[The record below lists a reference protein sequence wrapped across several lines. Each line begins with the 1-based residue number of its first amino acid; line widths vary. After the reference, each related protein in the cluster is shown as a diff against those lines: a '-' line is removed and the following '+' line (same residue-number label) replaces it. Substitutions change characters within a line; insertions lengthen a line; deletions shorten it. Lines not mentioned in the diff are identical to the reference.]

1 MSLGLSSLSYNS
13 KSINEVIAIAKNATL
28 DYIQWCDC
36 HVALSDFKKAEEIS
50 SAMKKNGISCTQYYS
65 SFDLN
70 ASENPEEEFLQIL
83 RIADILGTDSVCL
96 RAGSVTYE
104 NADEEYL
111 ALFLSRL
118 DVISKLAEKENKNI
132 SFNFLSGTLFDNYMT
147 TISLLVEL
155 EYKNVFINWQ
165 PNASVSLLYSLFEL
179 KTLIKYVK
187 NVNIVL
193 KNEESYQPMIECQ
206 DDWRQ
211 YINILR
217 TKKRY
222 LFIETAGSS
231 LELKQDVA
239 ILKKLLDTQNK

>member
-13 KSINEVIAIAKNATL
+13 KTVNEVIAITKNANL

-36 HVALSDFKKAEEIS
+36 HVAFSDFKKAEEIS
-50 SAMKKNGISCTQYYS
+50 SAMKKSGISCTQYYS

-70 ASENPEEEFLQIL
+70 ASENPEEEFLRIL
-83 RIADILGTDSVCL
+83 KIADILGTDSVCL

-111 ALFLSRL
+111 ALFLRRL

-147 TISLLVEL
+147 AISLLVEL

-187 NVNIVL
+187 NVNIIL
-193 KNEESYQPMIECQ
+193 KNQEDVYQPMIECQ

-211 YINILR
+211 FINILR
-217 TKKRY
+217 TKERH
-222 LFIETAGSS
+222 LFIETKGSADD
-231 LELKQDVA
+231 LKNDVE
-239 ILKKLLDTQNK
+239 ILRKLLA